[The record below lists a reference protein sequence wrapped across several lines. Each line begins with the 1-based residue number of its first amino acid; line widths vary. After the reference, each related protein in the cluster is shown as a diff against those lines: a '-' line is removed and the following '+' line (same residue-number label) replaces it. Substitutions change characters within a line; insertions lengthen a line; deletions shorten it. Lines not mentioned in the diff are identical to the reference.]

1 MKHIILIGL
10 IAVVGVGA
18 LYLLP
23 WKSWQSDTLV
33 EGLPEASQ
41 KKSPVKEMLQPSVAR
56 SSKSDKVRSADE
68 SGRSSGMGG
77 SAVPFAGPPKPSP
90 LLSGTSSGVSNANE
104 TTPGSSVAV
113 EKGASPLGN
122 SVVSGGTGFAGGEA
136 DSTPVNAV
144 GSGAIAGNG
153 YPKAMA
159 PEISIPVPEG
169 AKVPALFYD
178 NEQKP
183 IPQQKALDKIAR
195 EFEANVSEIPAGMT
209 KEEVWEAARKFAD
222 ESYLILFGYQAYNQY
237 HIQAA
242 KEALREK
249 RQREQGR
256 AQ

>member
-1 MKHIILIGL
+1 MNRFIVIGL
-10 IAVVGVGA
+10 IAVVGMGA

-23 WKSWQSDTLV
+23 WKSDTLV

-41 KKSPVKEMLQPSVAR
+41 KKSPVKEMLQSFVAG

-68 SGRSSGMGG
+68 SGRSSGTGG
-77 SAVPFAGPPKPSP
+77 SAVPFAGPTKPSP
-90 LLSGTSSGVSNANE
+90 LLSGTPSGVSNANE
-104 TTPGSSVAV
+104 TTPGSSVV
-113 EKGASPLGN
+113 GGMGASPRGN
-122 SVVSGGTGFAGGEA
+122 SVVSGGTGFAGAEA
-136 DSTPVNAV
+136 DSPPVNAV
-144 GSGAIAGNG
+144 GSGVIAGNG
-153 YPKAMA
+153 YPKATA

-195 EFEANVSEIPAGMT
+195 EFEANVSEIPPGMT
-209 KEEVWEAARKFAD
+209 KEEVWEAARSIAD
-222 ESYLILFGYQAYNQY
+222 ERYITLYGYQAFNQY

-249 RQREQGR
+249 RQREQSRG
-256 AQ
+256 Q